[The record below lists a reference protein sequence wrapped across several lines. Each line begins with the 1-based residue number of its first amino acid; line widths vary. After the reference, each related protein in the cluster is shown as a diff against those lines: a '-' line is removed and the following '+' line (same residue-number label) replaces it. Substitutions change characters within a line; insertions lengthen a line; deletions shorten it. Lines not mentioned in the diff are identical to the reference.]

1 MSKPL
6 IIVESPAKARTIQRF
21 LGKRFVV
28 KATVGHIRDLPKSQF
43 GVDIQNGFTPK
54 YINIRGKGEIIKELK
69 EAAKK
74 ASKVYLATD
83 PDREGEAI
91 SWHLANILEL
101 DPEQPTRVE
110 FHEITRNVVEQAV
123 KNPRKIDM
131 NLVDAQ
137 QARRIMDRI
146 VGYELSPFLWDKVKR
161 GLSAGRVQSAALRM
175 ICDREEEIAAFQ
187 RQEYWTIEAVLERQ
201 SGERFSASY
210 YGRNGAKANIHS
222 ETEAEAIARELS
234 QCTFVVSA
242 VKKRQRK
249 RTAPPPF
256 TTSTLQQEAG
266 RRLGFTVK
274 KTMQLAQQL
283 YEGLDVGEEG
293 PVGLVTYIRTDSI
306 RVAEEVS
313 AQARAYIA
321 QKYGEE
327 YARGIVHKQ
336 KGEFVQGA
344 HEAIRPTSIARE
356 PELVKPYLTRD
367 QWKLYK
373 LIWERFVASLMSPA
387 TYDTVSV
394 EITAG
399 EHQLRASG
407 SVLTF
412 DGFLKVYGEHDE
424 QDGEEQ
430 QGLLPPL
437 NEGEELRLVEIRKEQ
452 HFTEPPPRYTEASLV
467 KSLEEKGI
475 GRPST
480 YGPIIDTLKEREYVV
495 VEDKK
500 LVPTELG
507 KLVVKILKEH
517 FPNIVDIEFTANM
530 EKQLDEIEA
539 GRAKRIEVLE
549 DFYSEFKP
557 LLDKARETMPRVEAP
572 EEVSDV
578 KCELCGRNMVVKHSR
593 FGKFLACPGFPECK
607 NTKPFLEYTEG
618 ACPKCGGKLVVRYT
632 KKGRKFYGC
641 ERYPECDYVSWKK
654 PGGSEGNAQAPQGEP
669 PET

>member
-21 LGKRFVV
+21 LGKRFLV
-28 KATVGHIRDLPKSQF
+28 KATVGHVRDLPKSQF
-43 GVDIQNGFTPK
+43 GVDIENGFVPK
-54 YINIRGKGEIIKELK
+54 YINIRGKGEIIRELK
-69 EAAKK
+69 EAARK

-101 DPEQPTRVE
+101 DPDQPSRVE
-110 FHEITRNVVEQAV
+110 FHEITKNVVEQAV
-123 KNPRKIDM
+123 NNPRRIDM

-161 GLSAGRVQSAALRM
+161 GLSAGRVQSAALRL

-187 RQEYWTIEAVLERQ
+187 RQEYWTVEAVLERA
-201 SGERFSASY
+201 SGERFAASY
-210 YGRNGAKANIHS
+210 YGKDGTKASIGS
-222 ETEAEAIARELS
+222 EQEADALIEELEL
-234 QCTFVVSA
+234 CKFVVSS

-249 RTAPPPF
+249 RLAPPPF

-274 KTMQLAQQL
+274 KTMQLAQEL

-306 RVAEEVS
+306 RIADEVS
-313 AQARAYIA
+313 AQARSYIA
-321 QKYGEE
+321 GKYGDE
-327 YARGIVHKQ
+327 YARGVAHKQ

-344 HEAIRPTSIARE
+344 HEAIRPTSISRE
-356 PELVKPYLTRD
+356 PDSVKPYLSRD
-367 QWKLYK
+367 QWRLYK

-387 TYDTVSV
+387 VYDTVSV

-407 SVLTF
+407 SVLVF
-412 DGFLKVYGEHDE
+412 DGFLRVYGETDDHAS
-424 QDGEEQ
+424 QEQ
-430 QGLLPPL
+430 QALLPPL
-437 NEGEELRLVEIRKEQ
+437 VEGEELKLVDIKKEQ
-452 HFTEPPPRYTEASLV
+452 HFTEPPPRYTEAALV
-467 KSLEEKGI
+467 KALEEKGI

-507 KLVVKILKEH
+507 KLVVNILKTH

-539 GRAKRIEVLE
+539 GRAQRVQVLGE
-549 DFYSEFKP
+549 FYSEFKP
-557 LLDKARETMPRVEAP
+557 LLDRAKQAAPRVEAP
-572 EEVSDV
+572 EEVTDV
-578 KCELCGRNMVVKHSR
+578 KCEVCGRNMVVKHSR

-607 NTKPFLEYTEG
+607 NTKPYLEYAEG
-618 ACPKCGGKLVVRYT
+618 SCPKCGGRLVVRYT
-632 KKGRKFYGC
+632 KKGRRFYGC
-641 ERYPECDYVSWKK
+641 ERYPDCDYVSWKK
-654 PGGSEGNAQAPQGEP
+654 PGKNGDAQDIK
-669 PET
+669 